1 MTLRSVRFLWNFHLC
16 RYTDNC
22 IFLVTWNNEVLFRK
36 NESFFPPVLRLG
48 NEKNGVRKKNE
59 RSFGDKNGISRTHA
73 ERFIVPNF
81 RHNIATWKSGLAT
94 RRRRRRTLRNAE
106 SFHPVRNGKDRI
118 IGIRSDCFLGRP
130 SRRRFRNAIKRT
142 RLTRRYTADGRKGK
156 QNKTLKHDDGGG
168 NVDIVWKRAGSGDIR
183 LPRAKYAG
191 ALRTLAHLYYYPIA
205 DNRFPRKSNNARR
218 EQTIIL
224 RFRRAQVPGGGGAF
238 VVESLPNYR
247 HVRCGVG
254 RETRGRGDE
263 TRNRFFSSGRST
275 TCWTRIVSK
284 PRVSAPIF
292 QRFFRL

>member
-1 MTLRSVRFLWNFHLC
+1 M
-16 RYTDNC
+16 
-22 IFLVTWNNEVLFRK
+22 FRK

-130 SRRRFRNAIKRT
+130 SRRRRFRNAIKRT

-168 NVDIVWKRAGSGDIR
+168 NVDIEWKR
-183 LPRAKYAG
+183 
-191 ALRTLAHLYYYPIA
+191 T
-205 DNRFPRKSNNARR
+205 
-218 EQTIIL
+218 
-224 RFRRAQVPGGGGAF
+224 
-238 VVESLPNYR
+238 
-247 HVRCGVG
+247 GVG
-254 RETRGRGDE
+254 GYSITARQVCGGPTDV
-263 TRNRFFSSGRST
+263 ST
-275 TCWTRIVSK
+275 PLLLPDR
-284 PRVSAPIF
+284 R
-292 QRFFRL
+292 